1 METQRLHEEPT
12 SVTDPVALRAVYLK
26 RLQRLVRLRRQ
37 HEEELNKQGI
47 RLLEKSVFA
56 AYCACREVGA
66 EQEAMKVLQ
75 AAGIAKP
82 DGIPKQRAS

>member
-1 METQRLHEEPT
+1 METQPTYKEPT
-12 SVTDPVALRAVYLK
+12 SVSDPVALRAVYLK

-37 HEEELNKQGI
+37 HEEELNRQGL

-66 EQEAMKVLQ
+66 EQEAMNILQ
-75 AAGIAKP
+75 AAGLTKP
-82 DGIPKQRAS
+82 DGVPRRRAS